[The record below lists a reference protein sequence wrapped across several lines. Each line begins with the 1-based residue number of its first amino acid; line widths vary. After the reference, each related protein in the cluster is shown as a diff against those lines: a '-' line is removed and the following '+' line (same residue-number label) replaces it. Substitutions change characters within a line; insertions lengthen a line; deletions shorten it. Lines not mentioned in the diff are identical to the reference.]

1 MHQHDLHE
9 YDSKNCNIILNERQ
23 KNFSRKDVI
32 KRAIEIYKKRFSSKD
47 GKIYSTFEIAWLL
60 GWKYDENQ
68 PKPLTPGSGKKNL
81 EEAINELS

>member
-1 MHQHDLHE
+1 MCIR
-9 YDSKNCNIILNERQ
+9 DSILTERQ

-32 KRAIEIYKKRFSSKD
+32 ERAIEIYKKNFSNKD

-68 PKPLTPGSGKKNL
+68 PKPLTPGSGEKNL
-81 EEAINELS
+81 EEAVNELT